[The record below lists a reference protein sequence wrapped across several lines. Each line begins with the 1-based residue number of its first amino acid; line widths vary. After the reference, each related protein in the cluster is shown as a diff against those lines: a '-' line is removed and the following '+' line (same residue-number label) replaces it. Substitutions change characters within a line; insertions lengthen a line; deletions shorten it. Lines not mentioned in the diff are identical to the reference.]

1 MVGVMITVCM
11 LPRTVVTTAEGVG
24 VHAGCEVCC
33 GGDEV
38 TGDGDGEEDDLGD
51 TGAGEFVVEL

>member
-1 MVGVMITVCM
+1 MMTVCM

-24 VHAGCEVCC
+24 VHDGCEACS

-38 TGDGDGEEDDLGD
+38 VGGGVDDSGGAGDEMEGGEDD
-51 TGAGEFVVEL
+51 